1 MNKVVWT
8 AFKSVAAA
16 IIFVIVWSVGF
27 YLFRAYNLNQRIEAV
42 MVTMQQE
49 VSKNNYLTEDAYHM
63 YENIFLDIQET
74 MNNGGTFVEGFNINY
89 GEDSN
94 YIPVDR
100 GHSSLVYS
108 TDLQTPANYGDI
120 AVLEVQVGIVPV
132 IWFYDTTQ
140 NGAANQVQMR
150 DDPGVIILTYTY
162 QVPCMRYVS
171 VTD

>member
-1 MNKVVWT
+1 
-8 AFKSVAAA
+8 
-16 IIFVIVWSVGF
+16 
-27 YLFRAYNLNQRIEAV
+27 
-42 MVTMQQE
+42 
-49 VSKNNYLTEDAYHM
+49 
-63 YENIFLDIQET
+63 

-89 GEDSN
+89 GKTSN

-108 TDLQTPANYGDI
+108 TDLRTPANYGDI

-132 IWFYDTTQ
+132 VWFYDTTQ

-150 DDPGVIILTYTY
+150 DDPGVITLTYTY